1 MSKWI
6 GTGLLAIVGMLVWSA
21 SAQAEAPVQPSW
33 RCQVGSQ
40 VIMSNTP
47 CKLGAQPIRA
57 GSSVIYRCEQK
68 GVVSFQQSACK
79 EAEAPVHLH
88 NDVRT
93 KASIASAE
101 QVRKQTVSQANRSRQ
116 EQLSREKADNKV
128 TVIGVQKG
136 TGYGGDGKAD
146 GYRDARGD
154 TGSHSGY

>member
-1 MSKWI
+1 MSRWI
-6 GTGLLAIVGMLVWSA
+6 GAGLLAVVGLLGLSA
-21 SAQAEAPVQPSW
+21 PARAEAPVQPSW

-40 VIMSNTP
+40 VVMSNTP
-47 CKLGAQPIRA
+47 CKTGAQPVRV

-79 EAEAPVHLH
+79 ETDAPVHLH

-101 QVRKQTVSQANRSRQ
+101 QVRRATVEQANRSRQ
-116 EQLSREKADNKV
+116 EQLHREKADSKV
-128 TVIGVQKG
+128 TVIGIQKD
-136 TGYGGDGKAD
+136 TGYGGDGNPD
-146 GYRDARGD
+146 GYRNPRGD